1 MFPLNFTIFG
11 KWGFKKNT
19 VSPFPSLA
27 FHFFPLQHTKQVIR
41 EHRPANFFPLQI
53 NQSKWTLKVVRLK
66 RRKIA
71 DAHII
76 SFLVITFLIM
86 CILRNVST
94 AFCWQGFT
102 NQNTRTLF
110 KNYYKVNFECS
121 ITINDYLEKTSHSV
135 GKSSGPETQHQ

>member
-1 MFPLNFTIFG
+1 MFPLNFSIFG

-41 EHRPANFFPLQI
+41 EHS
-53 NQSKWTLKVVRLK
+53 QSKWMPKVVRLK